1 MFKKHKNK
9 PSLESPN
16 HHENNNVH
24 SSNNIPVSPS
34 SPVTKSL
41 LQFHCQLA
49 HGSPT
54 VFVSGFSN
62 VKELY
67 QKIADSFDFPASEPQ
82 KVVLKVKCEI
92 WKISFL

>member
-1 MFKKHKNK
+1 MSSEKKGAKMFKKNRPK
-9 PSLESPN
+9 PTLNNSDPL
-16 HHENNNVH
+16 ENNNVVKRQQ
-24 SSNNIPVSPS
+24 SVPPPSPVSPIS
-34 SPVTKSL
+34 KAS

-67 QKIADSFDFPASEPQ
+67 QKIAESFDLSPSE
-82 KVVLKVKCEI
+82 V
-92 WKISFL
+92 F